1 MAHIIFNFDSK
12 SSAFGTSNLYRSSRV
27 EPSWLCDAEVANFWI
42 SAISMSHTS
51 RVFRPRRI
59 SFMFMG
65 TWSYTTEKTES
76 KPGSKVSKWLARTV
90 SLQQKNV
97 INHQTSSPRLR
108 GGPTNAYIYIY
119 IHIHIHLYIYIH
131 IHIYTYTHTHIYI
144 YTHIHIYTYTY
155 IHIYI
160 YTHFNIYIRT

>member
-1 MAHIIFNFDSK
+1 MAHLFFNFDSK

-65 TWSYTTEKTES
+65 TSSYTTEKTES

-90 SLQQKNV
+90 SLQQKDV
-97 INHQTSSPRLR
+97 INHQTSSPRLP
-108 GGPTNAYIYIY
+108 GGPQTRIYIY
-119 IHIHIHLYIYIH
+119 IHIYIYI
-131 IHIYTYTHTHIYI
+131 
-144 YTHIHIYTYTY
+144 YTY

-160 YTHFNIYIRT
+160 YTYTHFNIYIYTHNYTYYNAMQCSEA

>member
-108 GGPTNAYIYIY
+108 GAPQTRIY
-119 IHIHIHLYIYIH
+119 IHIHIHLYIYR
-131 IHIYTYTHTHIYI
+131 YTYTYIHICT
-144 YTHIHIYTYTY
+144 YTHIHIYTYTH

-160 YTHFNIYIRT
+160 YTYIHIYTF